1 MIKLSLLAASSFAHR
16 LSLRG
21 GIMTGS
27 SKDFSLRVVSQA
39 TPIAERE
46 RVWSCCN
53 YRVVAEEC
61 NYQTWQL
68 GNKMLTSAKHMM
80 YLYSMTTN
88 AIYEEADL
96 IGFCRGD
103 NSMVVA

>member
-1 MIKLSLLAASSFAHR
+1 
-16 LSLRG
+16 
-21 GIMTGS
+21 
-27 SKDFSLRVVSQA
+27 
-39 TPIAERE
+39 
-46 RVWSCCN
+46 
-53 YRVVAEEC
+53 
-61 NYQTWQL
+61 
-68 GNKMLTSAKHMM
+68 MLTSAKHMM